1 MLKEYIR
8 TRMLYYLVLL
18 FIVIILFF
26 FQNIFDWNSTNIML
40 ISLSSF
46 IAMTAVFIVNYIQL
60 ETNFKR
66 VREKLDTIENPQLIG
81 YYLSRPTHYE
91 SGYLY
96 DMLDIIARDLYQ
108 RYKQNVD
115 DQLEYQ
121 EYLLMFVHDLKLPI
135 QNLKLIN
142 SSEGK
147 LEIKKLEELTENLLN
162 YSKISLNNTPINITS
177 VNINDMLSEII
188 KSNFDF
194 IIDKQIKVSYDCT
207 DCIISTDNYWLSF
220 ILKQLINNAI
230 KYCDTSIGINCAQV
244 DDTMEISV
252 CNDGKLLQADE
263 LGLIFDK
270 GYTGSNSNS
279 NATGYGLYYAQ
290 QVAAKLSCSI
300 KVEANEKTTFKLV
313 FSNTKA

>member
-8 TRMLYYLVLL
+8 TRTVYYLGLLFISIVLL
-18 FIVIILFF
+18 FFQTIFNFETNSAILII
-26 FQNIFDWNSTNIML
+26 IT
-40 ISLSSF
+40 SF
-46 IAMTAVFIVNYIQL
+46 ITMTAVFIVNYIQL

-81 YYLSRPTHYE
+81 YYLSRPNHYE

-135 QNLKLIN
+135 QNLKLIS
-142 SSEGK
+142 SSEGT

-162 YSKISLNNTPINITS
+162 YSKISLNNTPLNISS
-177 VNINDMLSEII
+177 VNINDMLSDII

-194 IIDKQIKVSYDCT
+194 IIDKQVKVRYDCA
-207 DCIISTDNYWLSF
+207 DSIISTDYYWLSF
-220 ILKQLINNAI
+220 ILKQLISNAI
-230 KYCDTSIGINCAQV
+230 KYCDMSISINCAQV
-244 DDTMEISV
+244 GDNFEITI
-252 CNDGKLLQADE
+252 CNDGKLLQLDE
-263 LGLIFDK
+263 LEQIFDK
-270 GYTGSNSNS
+270 GYIGSNANS
-279 NATGYGLYYAQ
+279 NATGYGLYYVK
-290 QVAAKLSCSI
+290 QVADKLSCGI
-300 KVEANEKTTFKLV
+300 KVDVSNQTTFKLT
-313 FSNTKA
+313 FNNTKT